1 MSTKVNDFAIV
12 SNSMVTFNNIY
23 KQAITFTLEKI
34 SNLFYKSII
43 IKNFN
48 NRSIVLTEDE
58 NINITLTEGFD
69 NYFTFKFKEIVLSA
83 PIMCDIA
90 LQNLPCFSL
99 YYHELGHALYS
110 KPLDDFETMLKDNLD
125 KIKAFINST
134 GILSLNHKPGLECM
148 GVYAHLLNWIEDYY
162 IERTIVKEYPYLTD
176 IIDCLHQVQLKD
188 VDLLTKENIFRYYYK
203 YEQAS
208 PALTT
213 QQQKEFINYINKF
226 LMLRDNPLFGTG
238 TFTLLNSNKNIS
250 TMFCYL
256 LFEFYDWC
264 IKVGAIDPYK
274 TSYAPLPTP
283 IAVLNKK
290 TKNKNNGLP
299 TNNIQQ
305 TLSGVSSPN
314 NLIGS
319 STNKNGA
326 NDRSG
331 THDTTMKG
339 TIGELSFLGDVYEV
353 YIPQIKSTPEMYTM
367 ATREMEQIRDTITY
381 IESLNSTTET
391 TDNLA
396 VLFSKNKIVTAIMQS
411 TVKIKNFFNPNRI
424 ADKMLFLKNQPRFL
438 NATVYRDVSGS
449 TRGEIFKLIDKTCK
463 YLFNIIPI
471 EPEFYLYAS
480 GNIAD
485 IVKTKYIPWE
495 NLNNPPNDYSKNALF
510 QQLSTGTNSQAIGT
524 VIRQQFNNNWLNI
537 IITDGDLDGLYMCDD
552 IYALLKNV
560 FVIFIKRDFS
570 QTKYKGIINYVVIND
585 ENDISKIES
594 KLVNCFTKG

>member
-1 MSTKVNDFAIV
+1 MTSKVNDFAIIE
-12 SNSMVTFNNIY
+12 NNTATFNSIY

-34 SNLFYKSII
+34 SNLFYKPII

-48 NRSIVLTEDE
+48 NRSIVLDEDE
-58 NINITLTEGFD
+58 NINIALTDAFD

-110 KPLDDFETMLKDNLD
+110 KPLDDFETMLRDNLD
-125 KIKAFINST
+125 KIKTFVSNT

-162 IERTIVKEYPYLTD
+162 IEKTIVKEYPYLTD

-208 PALTT
+208 PALTA
-213 QQQKEFINYINKF
+213 QQQKEFVNYINKF
-226 LMLRDNPLFGTG
+226 LMLRDNSLFGTG
-238 TFTLLNSNKNIS
+238 TFTLLNTNKNIS
-250 TMFCYL
+250 TMFCTL

-264 IKVGAIDPYK
+264 VNVGAIDPFK
-274 TSYAPLPTP
+274 SYAPLPTP

-290 TKNKNNGLP
+290 TTNKNNSLP
-299 TNNIQQ
+299 TNNIQS
-305 TLSGVSSPN
+305 TSGATSPN

-319 STNKNGA
+319 TVNTNKSNT
-326 NDRSG
+326 NNPIG
-331 THDTTMKG
+331 THDTSMKS
-339 TIGELSFLGDVYEV
+339 TIGELSFLGNVYEV
-353 YIPQIKSTPEMYTM
+353 YIPKITSTPEMYTM

-381 IESLNSTTET
+381 IESLNNTKEAN
-391 TDNLA
+391 DNLA

-438 NATVYRDVSGS
+438 NASIYRDISGS
-449 TRGEIFKLIDKTCK
+449 TRGEIFRLINKTCK
-463 YLFNIIPI
+463 YLFDLIPI

-480 GNIAD
+480 GDVAD

-495 NLNNPPNDYSKNALF
+495 NREYPPDNYKKDPLFVQLNG
-510 QQLSTGTNSQAIGT
+510 GTNSQAIGT

-537 IITDGDLDGLYMCDD
+537 IITDGDLDGLYKCDD

-560 FVIFIKRDFS
+560 FVIFIKRDYS
-570 QTKYKGIINYVVIND
+570 PTKYKGIVNYVVIND

-594 KLVNCFTKG
+594 KLVKCFVKG